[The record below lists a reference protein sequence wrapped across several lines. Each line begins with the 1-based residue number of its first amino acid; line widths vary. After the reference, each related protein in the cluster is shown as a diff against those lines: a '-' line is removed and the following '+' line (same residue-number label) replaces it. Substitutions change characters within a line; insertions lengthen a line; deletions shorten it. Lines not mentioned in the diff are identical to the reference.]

1 MEIRNCI
8 FSERAEKKHLHR
20 VDSHCKKD
28 KAYIHTWYKNLCWNH
43 QWMQTIW
50 WEYIERGTVM
60 VVVVV
65 VWCNRRIPS
74 RVKRRKEGEDVDPWV
89 RAPSPS
95 CGQSGNL
102 AISHLQEVKTIE
114 IESHLRI
121 FSWGASQVNL
131 YLIQVQVLLKNFPPD
146 LENIDRLWEEGWMT
160 WIGGDDADV
169 ARRTE
174 SFELFWAGPS
184 IRTVSWHLRAHMR
197 NPLAAVLHHLHLF
210 LLLCCCLSLV
220 ISGKLDPEASARLSD
235 KNLLVCRVKTLKA
248 GVGQEMV
255 QTGPAFSGQLKT

>member
-8 FSERAEKKHLHR
+8 FSEIAEKKHLHR

-50 WEYIERGTVM
+50 WEYIETGTVM
-60 VVVVV
+60 VV

-102 AISHLQEVKTIE
+102 AIWHLQEVKTIYLVGALVRS
-114 IESHLRI
+114 IYTWSRCRCSWKTFHLTWRTLTD
-121 FSWGASQVNL
+121 SERKGGWLGSEEMTLMLREEQRALSSSEP
-131 YLIQVQVLLKNFPPD
+131 VLQY
-146 LENIDRLWEEGWMT
+146 EQ
-160 WIGGDDADV
+160 
-169 ARRTE
+169 
-174 SFELFWAGPS
+174 
-184 IRTVSWHLRAHMR
+184 
-197 NPLAAVLHHLHLF
+197 
-210 LLLCCCLSLV
+210 LV
-220 ISGKLDPEASARLSD
+220 GI
-235 KNLLVCRVKTLKA
+235 
-248 GVGQEMV
+248 
-255 QTGPAFSGQLKT
+255 